1 MKALITG
8 GSSGIGRDMAYYL
21 SSYGYDL
28 ILVGRDKEEL
38 EKVKNKCKTSITIYD
53 YDLSI
58 LENVYKLYDKCKNE
72 NIDILINNAGFGL
85 FGNFID
91 TDLETELNMINVNV
105 VAVHVLTKLFLK
117 DFVKKD
123 RGYILNVASSAGFM
137 AGPKLS
143 TYYATKNYVLRSSL
157 AIYEELRHM
166 KSNVRI
172 SVLCPGPVNTN
183 FNKVAGGSFNT
194 KSATSQYVAKY
205 AIDEMFKNKLIIIP
219 TLKMKVAIFMTRLIP
234 TKLLLKINYNIQN
247 IKIKKYNKEKNLK

>member
-1 MKALITG
+1 MKVLITG

-21 SSYGYDL
+21 SNYGYDL

-38 EKVKNKCKTSITIYD
+38 MKVKNKCRTNVTIYD
-53 YDLSI
+53 YDLSV
-58 LENVYKLYDKCKNE
+58 LENVYKLYDKCKDE

-91 TDLETELNMINVNV
+91 TDLKIELNMINVNI

-123 RGYILNVASSAGFM
+123 SGYILNVSSSAGFM

-166 KSNVRI
+166 KSKVKI

-194 KSATSQYVAKY
+194 KSASSQYVAKY
-205 AIDEMFKNKLIIIP
+205 AIDKMFKNKLIIIP
-219 TLKMKVAIFMTRLIP
+219 TFRMKALIFMTRLIP
-234 TKLLLKINYNIQN
+234 IKLLLKINYNIQN
-247 IKIKKYNKEKNLK
+247 IKIKKYNKEKNN

>member
-21 SSYGYDL
+21 SDLGYDL
-28 ILVGRDKEEL
+28 ILVSRDKKEL
-38 EKVKNKCKTSITIYD
+38 EKVKNKCKTDITIYD
-53 YDLSI
+53 YDLSV
-58 LENVYKLYDKCKNE
+58 LENVYKIYDNCKNE

-91 TDLETELNMINVNV
+91 TDLETELNMVNVNI

-117 DFVKKD
+117 DFIKKD

-166 KSNVRI
+166 KSNVKI
-172 SVLCPGPVNTN
+172 SVLCPGPVSTN
-183 FNKVAGGSFNT
+183 FNKIAGGSFNT

-205 AIDEMFKNKLIIIP
+205 AIDEMFKNKLVIIP

-247 IKIKKYNKEKNLK
+247 IKIKKYNKEKD